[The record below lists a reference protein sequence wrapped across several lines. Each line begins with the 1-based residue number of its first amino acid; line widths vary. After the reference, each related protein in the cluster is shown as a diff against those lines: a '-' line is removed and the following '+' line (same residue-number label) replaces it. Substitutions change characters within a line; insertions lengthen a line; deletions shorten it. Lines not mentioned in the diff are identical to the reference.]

1 MAISIHPSIDNG
13 LPPAAASG
21 FAGGTLRCQC
31 VTNPVEVTVSAQSA
45 HNHVCGC
52 SKCWKPEG
60 ALFSMVAVVPKE
72 SLKVTANEQ
81 KLEVVDPSAVIK
93 RYRCRD
99 CGVHM
104 YGRIDDRN
112 HPFYGLDFI
121 HTELSSDAGWS
132 PPEFA
137 AFCSSIIE
145 SGFPAERM
153 GEVRSRLQELGLPTY
168 DRLSPTLMDAIAVHT
183 AKASGTLYQEPGAAK
198 SAASSSGASSGAS
211 SSAASAGN
219 GQRSGNGQ
227 PSSAASSA
235 RPQSAASAGGEK
247 ERRSFFSGLLRLFR
261 N

>member
-1 MAISIHPSIDNG
+1 MAISIHPSVDNG

-21 FAGGTLRCQC
+21 FEGGTLRCHC
-31 VTNPVEVTVSAQSA
+31 ATDPVEVTVSAQSA

-60 ALFSMVAVVPKE
+60 ALFSMVAVVSKE
-72 SLKVTANEQ
+72 SLRVTANEQ
-81 KLEVVDPSAVIK
+81 KLRVVDPNAVIK
-93 RYRCRD
+93 RYACRD

-104 YGRIDDRN
+104 YGRIDDPN

-145 SGFPAERM
+145 SGFPAESM
-153 GEVRSRLQELGLPTY
+153 GEVRSRLEELGLPTY
-168 DRLSPTLMDAIAVHT
+168 DRLSPVLMDAIAVHT
-183 AKASGTLYQEPGAAK
+183 AKAAGTLYQEPAAARSTS
-198 SAASSSGASSGAS
+198 SASSSASASSASSSG
-211 SSAASAGN
+211 N
-219 GQRSGNGQ
+219 GQAAAPSPSRPQ
-227 PSSAASSA
+227 PSPSS
-235 RPQSAASAGGEK
+235 PHGEK
-247 ERRSFFSGLLRLFR
+247 ERRSFFSSLMRLFR